1 MDLAGRPGFN
11 SAYTKIGIYVDG
23 VKIGS
28 DQSTST
34 WSALNWQ
41 TRTFQ
46 FVGNGGSQTLRIVSE
61 ASAVSANGYGMMI
74 DDIALTEA
82 LPANTGLEDT
92 AIKLSAISALK
103 DTDGFESLTLTLE
116 DIPVGKA
123 CSLDGTRS
131 FTATAGNTAA
141 DLTAGPWPVEPD
153 AAFELQRQLR
163 AQGLLR
169 RRNRP
174 TTEPRPVPKPA

>member
-1 MDLAGRPGFN
+1 MQHANGGLTTVSAMAGDGNNWLELSNNAGGNTAYQTLGIERAVSTVAGATYTLHGLGRRPGFN
-11 SAYTKIGIYVDG
+11 SACTKIGIYVDG

-61 ASAVSANGYGMMI
+61 ASVVSANGYGMMI

-82 LPANTGLEDT
+82 AAGQHRPGRHGDQAQRHQRRLE
-92 AIKLSAISALK
+92 
-103 DTDGFESLTLTLE
+103 GYRRF
-116 DIPVGKA
+116 GKPHPH
-123 CSLDGTRS
+123 
-131 FTATAGNTAA
+131 AG
-141 DLTAGPWPVEPD
+141 GYSGGE
-153 AAFELQRQLR
+153 R
-163 AQGLLR
+163 AH
-169 RRNRP
+169 
-174 TTEPRPVPKPA
+174 